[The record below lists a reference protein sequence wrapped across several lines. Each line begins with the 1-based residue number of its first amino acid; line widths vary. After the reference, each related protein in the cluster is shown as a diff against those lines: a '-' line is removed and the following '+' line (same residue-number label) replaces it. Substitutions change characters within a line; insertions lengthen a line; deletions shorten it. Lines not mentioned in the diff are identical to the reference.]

1 MEVQNDWKNCW
12 HLIDD
17 SHVKDF
23 EVAKWVKIT
32 LALIYSI
39 IFVAGILGN
48 SITIQTSKILQKKGY
63 MQKAVTDHMIS
74 LACSDLLVILLG
86 MPVEFY
92 SIIWS
97 PFSTTK
103 GDLTCKLYSFLF
115 EACSYA
121 TVLHVATLSFERYI
135 AICHPFKF
143 KASFGPYKVKILI
156 AFVWITSVLVAL
168 PLLFAMGAEH
178 PLVAIPGHRD
188 LPVCER
194 PKARHLPEFRLNVT
208 ICTNL
213 SSKWRVFQFSIFTA
227 FTVYLIVLV
236 SVAFMCRN
244 MMKVLIVYKQATL
257 AVKGTEKQC
266 QFLRKTEH
274 PESRGSKKQT
284 LIFLGLIVA
293 TLAICWLPNQVRR
306 IMMAARPKRDWTIS
320 YFRAYIILLPIADIF
335 FYLSSVVNPLLYNVS
350 SQNFRKV
357 FLQVLRCRLSLEH
370 ANKQKYLATSLNSVA
385 NSNHSKRPLI
395 FISSRRKSSTKT
407 AQKVSLNI
415 LQNEAE
421 IDSSLPKLSPESLE
435 LNVKTMP
442 PETSTDPS
450 LVNQNGICEHEQ

>member
-1 MEVQNDWKNCW
+1 MEAPKDKDCW
-12 HLIDD
+12 HLIDH

-23 EVAKWVKIT
+23 EVDKWVKII
-32 LALIYSI
+32 LAFIYSI

-92 SIIWS
+92 SIIWN

-103 GDLTCKLYSFLF
+103 EDLICKLYSFLF

-143 KASFGPYKVKILI
+143 KATSGTYKVKILI

-178 PLVAIPGHRD
+178 PLVDIPGYQG
-188 LPVCER
+188 LVLCEKSKSQR
-194 PKARHLPEFRLNVT
+194 LPELSLNVT

-227 FTVYLIVLV
+227 FIVYIIVLV
-236 SVAFMCRN
+236 SVTFMCRN
-244 MMKVLIVYKQATL
+244 MIKVLMVYKQGTVE
-257 AVKGTEKQC
+257 VKGRERQS
-266 QFLRKTEH
+266 QFLRKIES

-284 LIFLGLIVA
+284 LIFL
-293 TLAICWLPNQVRR
+293 
-306 IMMAARPKRDWTIS
+306 
-320 YFRAYIILLPIADIF
+320 
-335 FYLSSVVNPLLYNVS
+335 
-350 SQNFRKV
+350 
-357 FLQVLRCRLSLEH
+357 
-370 ANKQKYLATSLNSVA
+370 
-385 NSNHSKRPLI
+385 
-395 FISSRRKSSTKT
+395 
-407 AQKVSLNI
+407 
-415 LQNEAE
+415 
-421 IDSSLPKLSPESLE
+421 
-435 LNVKTMP
+435 
-442 PETSTDPS
+442 
-450 LVNQNGICEHEQ
+450 

>member
-1 MEVQNDWKNCW
+1 MDAPKDQDCW
-12 HLIDD
+12 HLIDHT
-17 SHVKDF
+17 HVKDF
-23 EVAKWVKIT
+23 EVDKWVKIT
-32 LALIYSI
+32 LALIYSF

-48 SITIQTSKILQKKGY
+48 SVTIQTSKILQKKGY

-92 SIIWS
+92 SIIWN

-143 KASFGPYKVKILI
+143 KATSGTYKVKILI

-178 PLVAIPGHRD
+178 PLVDIPDHQG
-188 LPVCER
+188 LIICEKSKTQR
-194 PKARHLPEFRLNVT
+194 LPEFSLNVT

-227 FTVYLIVLV
+227 FIVYIIVLV
-236 SVAFMCRN
+236 SVTFMCRN
-244 MMKVLIVYKQATL
+244 MIKVLMVYKQATVE
-257 AVKGTEKQC
+257 VKGKGNQS
-266 QFLRKTEH
+266 QFLRKAES

-306 IMMAARPKRDWTIS
+306 IMMAARPKQDWTVS

-335 FYLSSVVNPLLYNVS
+335 FYLSSVVNPLLYNIS
-350 SQNFRKV
+350 SQHFRKV
-357 FLQVLRCRLSLEH
+357 FLQVLRCRLSIEH
-370 ANKQKYLATSLNSVA
+370 ANKQKYLATSLNSGA
-385 NSNHSKRPLI
+385 NINRSKRPLI
-395 FISSRRKSSTKT
+395 FASSRRKSSTKA
-407 AQKVSLNI
+407 AQKVSSNI
-415 LQNEAE
+415 LQDEAE
-421 IDSSLPKLSPESLE
+421 IDFSLSKQNPESLE
-435 LNVKTMP
+435 LNVRTMP
-442 PETSTDPS
+442 LETSIDPS
-450 LVNQNGICEHEQ
+450 LVNQNGICEHE

>member
-1 MEVQNDWKNCW
+1 MEAQNSQKDCQY
-12 HLIDD
+12 LIDD

-48 SITIQTSKILQKKGY
+48 SVTIQTSKILQKKGY
-63 MQKAVTDHMIS
+63 MQKAVTDHMVS

-97 PFSTTK
+97 PFSTTE
-103 GDLTCKLYSFLF
+103 GDLACKLYSFLF

-143 KASFGPYKVKILI
+143 KATSGPYKVKILI

-178 PLVAIPGHRD
+178 PLVNIPGHQWEI
-188 LPVCER
+188 VCER
-194 PKARHLPEFRLNVT
+194 PKAQSLTELSLNVT

-227 FTVYLIVLV
+227 FIVYIIVLV

-244 MMKVLIVYKQATL
+244 MMKVLMVYKQSTL

-266 QFLRKTEH
+266 QFLRKTGS

-306 IMMAARPKRDWTIS
+306 IMTAARPKQNWTVS

-350 SQNFRKV
+350 SQHFRKV

-370 ANKQKYLATSLNSVA
+370 ANKQRYLATSVNSAA
-385 NSNHSKRPLI
+385 NSNHSKCPLI
-395 FISSRRKSSTKT
+395 FISRQKSSTKT
-407 AQKVSLNI
+407 AQHT
-415 LQNEAE
+415 LQKETE
-421 IDSSLPKLSPESLE
+421 VDSSLPKLSPKSLE
-435 LNVKTMP
+435 LNVKTTP
-442 PETSTDPS
+442 LETSTDPS
-450 LVNQNGICEHEQ
+450 LVNQNGICEHE